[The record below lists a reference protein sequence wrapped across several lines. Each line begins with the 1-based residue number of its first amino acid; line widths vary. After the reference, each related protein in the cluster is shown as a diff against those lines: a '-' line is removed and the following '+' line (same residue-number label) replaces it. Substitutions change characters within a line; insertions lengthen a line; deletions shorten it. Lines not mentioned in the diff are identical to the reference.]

1 MELVGSPVVSQA
13 FLERV
18 PVGVWASFLRSLNI
32 WILVWQENTQTM
44 ATLMF
49 LNLMLIF
56 YYLEIQFDRDRPRVR
71 EKVTREMEIEKGEML
86 ERLTGRSKQ
95 R

>member
-1 MELVGSPVVSQA
+1 MA
-13 FLERV
+13 R
-18 PVGVWASFLRSLNI
+18 
-32 WILVWQENTQTM
+32 NTQTM

-71 EKVTREMEIEKGEML
+71 EKVTREMETEKGEML

-95 R
+95 VKRTKRLGVTLA